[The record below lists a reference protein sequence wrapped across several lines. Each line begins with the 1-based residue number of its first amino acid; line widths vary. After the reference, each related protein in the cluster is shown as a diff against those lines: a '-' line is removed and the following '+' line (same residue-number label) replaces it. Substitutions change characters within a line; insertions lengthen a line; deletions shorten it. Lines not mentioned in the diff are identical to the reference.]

1 MKQYYDTETR
11 ALLDSGKD
19 PFDLDQLVLTRSALE
34 SMEINRRS
42 GPAIVIAGNGMCTA
56 GRIRHH
62 LKHNLWKPGCSLVI
76 VGFQAAGSLGR
87 SLIEGAHM
95 VRILGERVIVRAKVF
110 TIGGLSSHAD
120 QNALIEWLSHFK
132 NPKMRV
138 YLIHGEQS
146 VSEEFANI
154 LRQKFAF
161 DTRVPSI
168 GDRITAAGLQRAGA
182 AAVVETM
189 GPKWSGYM
197 SKLAQKAEV
206 LSKILEN
213 PDFHLPPHVLQK
225 IEEEMISAQAHLD
238 AALRNAQAKEETDRL
253 PACET
258 CPP

>member
-1 MKQYYDTETR
+1 
-11 ALLDSGKD
+11 
-19 PFDLDQLVLTRSALE
+19 
-34 SMEINRRS
+34 
-42 GPAIVIAGNGMCTA
+42 
-56 GRIRHH
+56 
-62 LKHNLWKPGCSLVI
+62 
-76 VGFQAAGSLGR
+76 
-87 SLIEGAHM
+87 M

-146 VSEEFANI
+146 VIEEFANI
-154 LRQKFAF
+154 LRQKFTF

-168 GDRITAAGLQRAGA
+168 GDRIAAAELQRAGA
-182 AAVVETM
+182 AVVVETM

-197 SKLAQKAEV
+197 TRLAQKAEV
-206 LSKILEN
+206 LGKILEN
-213 PDFHLPPHVLQK
+213 PDFHLPPHVLQE

-238 AALRNAQAKEETDRL
+238 AALRNAQAKQQADRL
-253 PACET
+253 PVCET